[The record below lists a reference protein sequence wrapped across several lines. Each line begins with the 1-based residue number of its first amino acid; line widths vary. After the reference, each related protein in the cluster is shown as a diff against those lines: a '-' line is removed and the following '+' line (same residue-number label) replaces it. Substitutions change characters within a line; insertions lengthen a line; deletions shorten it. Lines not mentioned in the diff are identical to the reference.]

1 VSMRPWI
8 FRPQA
13 QLMLNDRKFR
23 ERLTKMLLN
32 ISSSL

>member
-8 FRPQA
+8 FRLQA

-23 ERLTKMLLN
+23 ERP
-32 ISSSL
+32 